1 MHCMGI
7 LDIDFLGIK
16 MKSPL
21 LTASGTFGYGNDL
34 VDLIDI
40 TKIGAIVT
48 KTITFE
54 ERLGN
59 PQPRIAEVESGMLNT
74 IGLQN
79 IGIKKFTETKLNDIL
94 KLKIPIIVSIAGAC
108 VSDYVRTVMELNNFS
123 KISAIEL
130 NLSCPNLKKT
140 IISQDTELLSNII
153 KSVKNVTKFPTIAK
167 LSPQVQDIANLSL
180 IAQNCGADA
189 VTLTNTFPAMAID
202 INTFK
207 PKLSTVK
214 GGMSGH
220 CVKPMALR
228 CVFDAYQKI
237 KIPIIGCGGISNSDD
252 VIEFM
257 LAGASCVS
265 IGTQVLVEPKVF
277 ENTYK
282 GLNKYLK
289 DRKIKNIKQLQ
300 GKVIL

>member
-1 MHCMGI
+1 MGNLNI
-7 LDIDFLGIK
+7 EFLGIK

-34 VDLIDI
+34 IDLIDI

-48 KTITFE
+48 KTITLE

-59 PQPRIAEVESGMLNT
+59 PQPRIAEVASGMLNT

-79 IGIKKFTETKLNDIL
+79 IGIKKFTETKLDEIL
-94 KLKIPIIVSIAGAC
+94 KLKVPIIVSVAGAC
-108 VSDYVRTVMELNNFS
+108 VSDYARTVMELNKFP

-140 IISQDTELLSNII
+140 IISQDTELFSNII
-153 KSVKNVTKFPTIAK
+153 KSVKNVTKFPIIAK
-167 LSPQVQDIANLSL
+167 LSPQVQDIATLSL
-180 IAQNCGADA
+180 IAQNSGADA

-214 GGMSGH
+214 GGMSGP

-237 KIPIIGCGGISNSDD
+237 QIPIIGCGGISNSDD

-265 IGTQVLVEPKVF
+265 IGTQVLVEPNVF
-277 ENTYK
+277 ENTYR
-282 GLNKYLK
+282 GLDNYLK
-289 DRKIKNIKQLQ
+289 DRKITNIRELQ
-300 GKVIL
+300 GKVVL

>member
-1 MHCMGI
+1 MSNLNI
-7 LDIDFLGIK
+7 EFLGIK

-21 LTASGTFGYGNDL
+21 LTASGTFGYGNEL

-48 KTITFE
+48 KTITLE

-59 PQPRIAEVESGMLNT
+59 PQPRIAEVASGMLNT

-79 IGIKKFTETKLNDIL
+79 IGVKKFTETKLDDIL
-94 KLKIPIIVSIAGAC
+94 KLKVPIIVSVAGAC
-108 VSDYVRTVMELNNFS
+108 VSDYARTVMALNSFS

-153 KSVKNVTKFPTIAK
+153 KSVKNVTKFPIIAK

-180 IAQNCGADA
+180 ISQNCGADA

-214 GGMSGH
+214 GGMSGP

-228 CVFDAYQKI
+228 CVFDAYQKVS
-237 KIPIIGCGGISNSDD
+237 IPIIGCGGISNSYD

-277 ENTYK
+277 ENTCQ
-282 GLNKYLK
+282 GLDKYLK
-289 DRKIKNIKQLQ
+289 DKKITNIRDLQ

>member
-1 MHCMGI
+1 MSN
-7 LDIDFLGIK
+7 LNIDFLGIK
-16 MKSPL
+16 LKSPL
-21 LTASGTFGYGNDL
+21 LTASGTFGYGDEL

-48 KTITFE
+48 KTITLE

-59 PQPRIAEVESGMLNT
+59 PQPRIAEVASGMLNT

-79 IGIKKFTETKLNDIL
+79 VGVKKFIETKLENIL
-94 KLKIPIIVSIAGAC
+94 KLKVPIIVSVAGAC
-108 VSDYVRTVMELNNFS
+108 VSDYARTVMELNKFS

-153 KSVKNVTKFPTIAK
+153 KSVKNVTKFPIIAK

-214 GGMSGH
+214 GGMSGP

-228 CVFDAYQKI
+228 CVFDAYQKVS
-237 KIPIIGCGGISNSDD
+237 IPIIGCGGISNSDD
-252 VIEFM
+252 VVEFM
-257 LAGASCVS
+257 LAGATCVS

-277 ENTYK
+277 ENTYQ
-282 GLNKYLK
+282 GLEKYLK
-289 DRKIKNIKQLQ
+289 NKKINNIKELQ

>member
-1 MHCMGI
+1 MGF

-34 VDLIDI
+34 VDLVDI
-40 TKIGAIVT
+40 TKIGAIIT

-59 PQPRIAEVESGMLNT
+59 PQPRIVEVASGMLNT

-79 IGIKKFTETKLNDIL
+79 IGIKKFTETKLDEIL
-94 KLKIPIIVSIAGAC
+94 KLKVPIIVSVAGAC
-108 VSDYVRTVMELNNFS
+108 VSDYARTVMELNKFS

-140 IISQDTELLSNII
+140 IISQDTDLLSNII
-153 KSVKNVTKFPTIAK
+153 KSVKNITKFPIIAK
-167 LSPQVQDIANLSL
+167 LSPQVQDIATLSL
-180 IAQNCGADA
+180 IAQNSGADA
-189 VTLTNTFPAMAID
+189 VTLTNTFPAVAID

-214 GGMSGH
+214 GGMSGP

-237 KIPIIGCGGISNSDD
+237 QIPIIGCGGISNSDD
-252 VIEFM
+252 VIEFI

-265 IGTQVLVEPKVF
+265 IGTQVLVEPNVF
-277 ENTYK
+277 ENTYR
-282 GLNKYLK
+282 GLGKYLK
-289 DRKIKNIKQLQ
+289 NRKITNIRELQ

>member
-1 MHCMGI
+1 MNS
-7 LDIDFLGIK
+7 LSTTFLGIK

-21 LTASGTFGYGNDL
+21 LTASGTFGYGNEL
-34 VDLIDI
+34 TDLIDI
-40 TKIGAIVT
+40 SKIGAIIT

-59 PQPRIAEVESGMLNT
+59 PQPRIAEVASGMLNT

-79 IGIKKFTETKLNDIL
+79 IGVKKFTEKKLDEIL
-94 KLKIPIIVSIAGAC
+94 KLKVPIIVSVAGAC
-108 VSDYVRTVMELNNFS
+108 VSDYARTVMELNRFP

-140 IISQDTELLSNII
+140 IISQDIELFSNII
-153 KSVKNVTKFPTIAK
+153 KSVKHISKFPIIAK
-167 LSPQVQDIANLSL
+167 LSPQVQDIAALAL
-180 IAQNCGADA
+180 TAQNCGADA

-214 GGMSGH
+214 GGMSGP

-228 CVFDAYQKI
+228 CVYDAFQKVS
-237 KIPIIGCGGISNSDD
+237 IPIIGCGGITNSDD
-252 VIEFM
+252 VIEFV

-282 GLNKYLK
+282 GLEKYLK
-289 DRKIKNIKQLQ
+289 DKKIKNIKELQ
-300 GKVIL
+300 GKVKL

>member
-1 MHCMGI
+1 MSSLNI
-7 LDIDFLGIK
+7 NFLGIK
-16 MKSPL
+16 LKTPL
-21 LTASGTFGYGNDL
+21 LTASGTFGYGNEL
-34 VDLIDI
+34 TDLIDI

-59 PQPRIAEVESGMLNT
+59 PQPRIAEVASGMLNT

-79 IGIKKFTETKLNDIL
+79 IGVKNFIETKLEDIL
-94 KLKIPIIVSIAGAC
+94 KLKVPIIVSVAGAC
-108 VSDYVRTVMELNNFS
+108 VSDYVKTIKILNSFN

-140 IISQDTELLSNII
+140 IISQDVELLSNII
-153 KSVKNVTKFPTIAK
+153 KSVKSISKFPVIAK
-167 LSPQVQDIANLSL
+167 LSPQVQDIAALSL
-180 IAQNCGADA
+180 TAQNCGADA

-214 GGMSGH
+214 GGMSGP

-228 CVFDAYQKI
+228 CVFDAFQKI
-237 KIPIIGCGGISNSDD
+237 SIPIIGCGGITNSDD
-252 VIEFM
+252 VVEFM
-257 LAGASCVS
+257 LAGATCVS

-277 ENTYK
+277 EKTCL
-282 GLNKYLK
+282 GLEKYLIDK
-289 DRKIKNIKQLQ
+289 KIKNIKQLQ
-300 GKVIL
+300 GKVKL

>member
-1 MHCMGI
+1 MTS
-7 LDIDFLGIK
+7 LTTNFLGIK

-21 LTASGTFGYGNDL
+21 LSASGTFGYGNEL
-34 VDLIDI
+34 VDLIHI
-40 TKIGAIVT
+40 TKIGAVIT
-48 KTITFE
+48 KTITLE

-59 PQPRIAEVESGMLNT
+59 PQPRIAEVASGMLNT

-79 IGIKKFTETKLNDIL
+79 VGVKKFVETKLDDIL
-94 KLKIPIIVSIAGAC
+94 KLKVPIIVSVAGAC
-108 VSDYVRTVMELNNFS
+108 VSDYVQVIKILNSFS

-140 IISQDTELLSNII
+140 IISQDIELLSNII
-153 KSVKNVTKFPTIAK
+153 KSVKEISKFPVIAK
-167 LSPQVQDIANLSL
+167 LSPQVQDIAALSL

-214 GGMSGH
+214 GGMSGP

-228 CVFDAYQKI
+228 CVFEAFQKVS
-237 KIPIIGCGGISNSDD
+237 IPIIGCGGITNSDD
-252 VIEFM
+252 VIEFV
-257 LAGASCVS
+257 LAGAACVS
-265 IGTQVLVEPKVF
+265 IGTQVLVEPDVF
-277 ENTYK
+277 ENTYY
-282 GLNKYLK
+282 GLEKYLK
-289 DRKIKNIKQLQ
+289 DKKIKNIKELQ

>member
-1 MHCMGI
+1 MSNLG
-7 LDIDFLGIK
+7 IDFLGIK
-16 MKSPL
+16 LKSPL
-21 LTASGTFGYGNDL
+21 LTASGTFGYGDEL

-48 KTITFE
+48 KTITLE

-59 PQPRIAEVESGMLNT
+59 PQPRIAEVSSGMLNT

-79 IGIKKFTETKLNDIL
+79 VGVKKFIETKLENIL
-94 KLKIPIIVSIAGAC
+94 KLKVPIIVSVAGAC
-108 VSDYVRTVMELNNFS
+108 VSDYARTVMELNKFS

-153 KSVKNVTKFPTIAK
+153 KSVKNVTKFPIIAK

-214 GGMSGH
+214 GGMSGP

-228 CVFDAYQKI
+228 CVFDAYQKVS
-237 KIPIIGCGGISNSDD
+237 IPIIGCGGISNSDD

-257 LAGASCVS
+257 LAGATCVS

-277 ENTYK
+277 ENTYQ
-282 GLNKYLK
+282 GLEKYLK
-289 DRKIKNIKQLQ
+289 NKKINNIKELQ

>member
-1 MHCMGI
+1 MSN
-7 LDIDFLGIK
+7 LDIKFLGTK
-16 MKSPL
+16 LKSPL
-21 LTASGTFGYGNDL
+21 LTASGTFGYGNEL
-34 VDLIDI
+34 TDLINI

-48 KTITFE
+48 KTITLE

-59 PQPRIAEVESGMLNT
+59 PQPRIAEVASGMLNT

-79 IGIKKFTETKLNDIL
+79 IGVKKFTDTKLDDIL
-94 KLKIPIIVSIAGAC
+94 KLKVPIIVSVAGAC
-108 VSDYVRTVMELNNFS
+108 VSDYVQTVKILNSFT
-123 KISAIEL
+123 KIFAIEL

-140 IISQDTELLSNII
+140 IISQDVELFSNII
-153 KSVKNVTKFPTIAK
+153 TSVKKISKFPVIAK
-167 LSPQVQDIANLSL
+167 LSPQVQDIAALSL
-180 IAQNCGADA
+180 TAENCGADA

-214 GGMSGH
+214 GGMSGP

-237 KIPIIGCGGISNSDD
+237 KIPIIGCGGISNSND
-252 VIEFM
+252 VIEFF

-277 ENTYK
+277 ENTFD
-282 GLNKYLK
+282 GLDKYLK
-289 DRKIKNIKQLQ
+289 AKKIKNISELQ
-300 GKVIL
+300 GKVKL

>member
-1 MHCMGI
+1 MTS
-7 LDIDFLGIK
+7 LTTNFLGIK

-21 LTASGTFGYGNDL
+21 LSASGTFGYGNEL

-40 TKIGAIVT
+40 TKIGAVIT
-48 KTITFE
+48 KTVTLE

-59 PQPRIAEVESGMLNT
+59 PQPRIAEVASGMLNT

-79 IGIKKFTETKLNDIL
+79 VGVKKFVETKLDDIL
-94 KLKIPIIVSIAGAC
+94 KLKVPIIVSVAGAC
-108 VSDYVRTVMELNNFS
+108 VSDYVQVIKILNSFS

-140 IISQDTELLSNII
+140 IISQDIELLSNII
-153 KSVKNVTKFPTIAK
+153 KSVKEISKFPVIAK
-167 LSPQVQDIANLSL
+167 LSPQVQDIAALSL

-214 GGMSGH
+214 GGMSGP

-228 CVFDAYQKI
+228 CVFEAFQKVS
-237 KIPIIGCGGISNSDD
+237 IPIIGCGGITNSDD
-252 VIEFM
+252 VIEFV
-257 LAGASCVS
+257 LAGAACVS
-265 IGTQVLVEPKVF
+265 IGTQVLVEPDVF
-277 ENTYK
+277 ENTYY
-282 GLNKYLK
+282 GLEKYLK
-289 DRKIKNIKQLQ
+289 DKKIKNIKELQ

>member
-1 MHCMGI
+1 MTS
-7 LDIDFLGIK
+7 LTTNFLGIK

-21 LTASGTFGYGNDL
+21 LSASGTFGYGNEL

-40 TKIGAIVT
+40 TKIGAVIT
-48 KTITFE
+48 KTITLE

-59 PQPRIAEVESGMLNT
+59 PQPRIAEIASGMLNT

-79 IGIKKFTETKLNDIL
+79 VGVKKFVETKLDDIL
-94 KLKIPIIVSIAGAC
+94 KLKVPIIVSVAGAC
-108 VSDYVRTVMELNNFS
+108 VSDYVQVIKILNSFS

-140 IISQDTELLSNII
+140 IISQDIELLSNII
-153 KSVKNVTKFPTIAK
+153 KSVKEISKFPVIAK
-167 LSPQVQDIANLSL
+167 LSPQVQDIAALSL

-214 GGMSGH
+214 GGMSGP

-228 CVFDAYQKI
+228 CVFEAFQKVS
-237 KIPIIGCGGISNSDD
+237 IPIIGCGGITNSDD
-252 VIEFM
+252 VIEFV
-257 LAGASCVS
+257 LAGAACVS
-265 IGTQVLVEPKVF
+265 IGTQVLVEPDVF
-277 ENTYK
+277 ENTYY
-282 GLNKYLK
+282 GLEKYLK
-289 DRKIKNIKQLQ
+289 DKKIKNIKELQ

>member
-1 MHCMGI
+1 MGNLNI
-7 LDIDFLGIK
+7 EFLGIK

-34 VDLIDI
+34 IDLIDI

-48 KTITFE
+48 KTITLE

-59 PQPRIAEVESGMLNT
+59 PQPRIAEVASGMLNT

-79 IGIKKFTETKLNDIL
+79 IGIKKFTETKLHEIL
-94 KLKIPIIVSIAGAC
+94 KLKVPIIVSVAGAC
-108 VSDYVRTVMELNNFS
+108 VSDYARTVMELNKFP

-140 IISQDTELLSNII
+140 IISQDTELFSNII
-153 KSVKNVTKFPTIAK
+153 KSVKNVTKFPIIAK
-167 LSPQVQDIANLSL
+167 LSPQVQDIATLSL
-180 IAQNCGADA
+180 IAQNSGADA

-214 GGMSGH
+214 GGMSGP

-237 KIPIIGCGGISNSDD
+237 QIPIIGCGGISNSDD

-265 IGTQVLVEPKVF
+265 IGTQVLVEPNVF
-277 ENTYK
+277 ENTYR
-282 GLNKYLK
+282 GLDKYLK
-289 DRKIKNIKQLQ
+289 DRKITNIRELQ
-300 GKVIL
+300 GKVVL

>member
-1 MHCMGI
+1 MGNLNI
-7 LDIDFLGIK
+7 EFLGIK

-34 VDLIDI
+34 IDLIDI

-48 KTITFE
+48 KTITLE

-59 PQPRIAEVESGMLNT
+59 PQPRIAEVASGMLNT

-79 IGIKKFTETKLNDIL
+79 IGIKKFTETKLDEIL
-94 KLKIPIIVSIAGAC
+94 KLKVPIIVSVAGAC
-108 VSDYVRTVMELNNFS
+108 VSDYARTVMELNKFS

-140 IISQDTELLSNII
+140 IISQDTDLLSNII
-153 KSVKNVTKFPTIAK
+153 KSVKNITKFPIIAK
-167 LSPQVQDIANLSL
+167 LSPQVQDIATLSL
-180 IAQNCGADA
+180 IAQNSGADA
-189 VTLTNTFPAMAID
+189 VTLTNTFPAVAID

-214 GGMSGH
+214 GGMSGP

-237 KIPIIGCGGISNSDD
+237 QIPIIGCGGISNSDD
-252 VIEFM
+252 VIEFI

-265 IGTQVLVEPKVF
+265 IGTQVLVEPNVF
-277 ENTYK
+277 ENTYR
-282 GLNKYLK
+282 GLGKYLK
-289 DRKIKNIKQLQ
+289 NRKITNIRELQ

>member
-1 MHCMGI
+1 MNG
-7 LDIDFLGIK
+7 LTTNFLGIK

-21 LTASGTFGYGNDL
+21 LTASGTFGYGNEL
-34 VDLIDI
+34 TDLIDI

-59 PQPRIAEVESGMLNT
+59 PQPRIAEVASGMLNT

-79 IGIKKFTETKLNDIL
+79 VGVKKFVETKLDDIL
-94 KLKIPIIVSIAGAC
+94 KLKVPIIVSVAGAC
-108 VSDYVRTVMELNNFS
+108 VSDYVKTVKILNSFS

-140 IISQDTELLSNII
+140 IISQDTELLSSII
-153 KSVKNVTKFPTIAK
+153 KSVKEISKFPVIAK
-167 LSPQVQDIANLSL
+167 LSPQIQDIAQLSL
-180 IAQNCGADA
+180 ISQNCGADA

-214 GGMSGH
+214 GGLSGP

-228 CVFDAYQKI
+228 CVFEAYQKVS
-237 KIPIIGCGGISNSDD
+237 IPIIGCGGISNSDD
-252 VIEFM
+252 VIEFI
-257 LAGASCVS
+257 LAGAACVS
-265 IGTQVLVEPKVF
+265 IGTQVLVEPDVF
-277 ENTYK
+277 ENTYL
-282 GLNKYLK
+282 GLEKYLK
-289 DRKIKNIKQLQ
+289 DKKIKNIKQLQ

>member
-1 MHCMGI
+1 MNS
-7 LDIDFLGIK
+7 LSTNFLGIK

-21 LTASGTFGYGNDL
+21 LTASGTFGYGNEL
-34 VDLIDI
+34 TDLIDI

-48 KTITFE
+48 KTITLE

-59 PQPRIAEVESGMLNT
+59 PQPRIAEVASGMLNT

-79 IGIKKFTETKLNDIL
+79 IGVKKFIETKLDAIL
-94 KLKIPIIVSIAGAC
+94 KLKVPVIVSVAGA
-108 VSDYVRTVMELNNFS
+108 YARTVMELNRYP

-140 IISQDTELLSNII
+140 IISQDVELLSNII
-153 KSVKNVTKFPTIAK
+153 KSVKHISKFPIIAK
-167 LSPQVQDIANLSL
+167 LSPQVQDIAALSL
-180 IAQNCGADA
+180 TAQNCGADA

-214 GGMSGH
+214 GGMSGP

-228 CVFDAYQKI
+228 CVFDAFQKVS
-237 KIPIIGCGGISNSDD
+237 IPIIGCGGITNSDD
-252 VIEFM
+252 VIEFI
-257 LAGASCVS
+257 LAGATCVS

-277 ENTYK
+277 EHTYD
-282 GLNKYLK
+282 GLEKYLK
-289 DRKIKNIKQLQ
+289 DKKIKNIKELQ
-300 GKVIL
+300 GKVKL

>member
-1 MHCMGI
+1 MGNLNI
-7 LDIDFLGIK
+7 EFLGIK

-21 LTASGTFGYGNDL
+21 LTASGTFGYGNEL

-40 TKIGAIVT
+40 TKIGAIIT

-59 PQPRIAEVESGMLNT
+59 PQPRIAEVASGMLNT

-79 IGIKKFTETKLNDIL
+79 IGVKKFTETKLDDIL
-94 KLKIPIIVSIAGAC
+94 KLKIPVIVSVAGAC
-108 VSDYVRTVMELNNFS
+108 VSDYARTVMELNKFS

-153 KSVKNVTKFPTIAK
+153 KSVKNVTKFPIIAK

-180 IAQNCGADA
+180 IAQNSGADA

-207 PKLSTVK
+207 PKLSTIK
-214 GGMSGH
+214 GGLSGP

-228 CVFDAYQKI
+228 CVFDAYQKVQ
-237 KIPIIGCGGISNSDD
+237 IPIIGCGGIANSDD

-257 LAGASCVS
+257 LAGAACVS
-265 IGTQVLVEPKVF
+265 IGTQVLVEPEVF
-277 ENTYK
+277 ENIYY
-282 GLNKYLK
+282 GLDKYLK
-289 DRKIKNIKQLQ
+289 DRKMANIRELQ